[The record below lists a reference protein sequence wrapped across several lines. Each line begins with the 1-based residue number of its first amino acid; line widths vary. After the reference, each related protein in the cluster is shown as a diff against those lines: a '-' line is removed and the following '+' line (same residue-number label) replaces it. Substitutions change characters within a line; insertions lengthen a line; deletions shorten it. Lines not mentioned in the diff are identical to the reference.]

1 MAIKIKK
8 KVNRPVA
15 DDPNQPDQIL
25 VATRDTF
32 DWLNDHWKPVLAG
45 IAGLVVVIVA
55 GSLTLEGLRDRNV
68 ATSSTFF
75 EALALASAAPGSEG
89 VPDDAQDQIRS
100 QVEAFL
106 TKAPPSATLAR
117 LVRAGALIA
126 LGEAAGAI
134 DDLEA
139 FRASAR
145 GPAEATVAV
154 FGLAAA
160 RAETGDVAG
169 AMALLDGV
177 AAEKPAL
184 AASVAVLR
192 AHVLDAQGTP
202 EQALEA
208 WERVRDEHPTAPGAD
223 FAEQRTL
230 GLQLALGR
238 TVTGEPD

>member
-45 IAGLVVVIVA
+45 IAGLVVVIIA
-55 GSLTLEGLRDRNV
+55 GSLALEAYRDRNV
-68 ATSSTFF
+68 ETSSTFF

-89 VPDDAQDQIRS
+89 VPDDAQARIVA
-100 QVEAFL
+100 QVGTFL
-106 TKAPPSATLAR
+106 DRAPPSAGLAR

-126 LGEAAGAI
+126 TGEAAAAI

-139 FRASAR
+139 FRSTAR
-145 GPAEATVAV
+145 GPAEATASLL
-154 FGLAAA
+154 GLAAA
-160 RAETGDVAG
+160 RAETGDVTG
-169 AMALLDGV
+169 AMSLLDEV
-177 AAEKPAL
+177 AAEHVAL

-192 AHVLDAQGTP
+192 AHVLDARGTD

-208 WERVRDEHPTAPGAD
+208 WEYVQNTHPTAPGAD

-230 GLQLALGR
+230 GLRIALGR
-238 TVTGEPD
+238 TATGEHD